1 MSAATRNPDRATVHP
16 EAERAINPTDDLLAR
31 LERVKPSGPN
41 RWIAACPGPLH
52 RRGDRNPSLSIA
64 TGDDGRVLM
73 RCFSGCDAPSI
84 LSALGMSL
92 ADLFPKR
99 DHQGDSLPTHH
110 RPRLSARDLLHVLH
124 REASIV
130 WLAGEE
136 LRLNCPLTELDR
148 KRLDLACSRIAA
160 AYSEVRYG

>member
-1 MSAATRNPDRATVHP
+1 MTATPRKTDRATVHP
-16 EAERAINPTDDLLAR
+16 EAERTNSPIDDLLAR

-52 RRGDRNPSLSIA
+52 RRGDRNPSLSIT

-110 RPRLSARDLLHVLH
+110 RPRLNARELLHILH

-130 WLAGEE
+130 WLAAED
-136 LRLNCPLTELDR
+136 LRLGFPLAEPDR

-160 AYSEVRYG
+160 AYAEVQHG

>member
-1 MSAATRNPDRATVHP
+1 MSAATPKTSINP

-64 TGDDGRVLM
+64 TGDDGRVLL
-73 RCFSGCDAPSI
+73 RCFAGCDVSAI
-84 LSALGMSL
+84 VGAVGLTLS
-92 ADLFPKR
+92 DLFPPR
-99 DHQGDSLPTHH
+99 LHQAEPSPRHH
-110 RPRLSARDLLHVLH
+110 RPRVGARELLQILH

-136 LRLNCPLTELDR
+136 LRLNCPLSEPDR
-148 KRLDLACSRIAA
+148 KRIDLACSRIAA
-160 AYSEVRYG
+160 ALAEVNHHG